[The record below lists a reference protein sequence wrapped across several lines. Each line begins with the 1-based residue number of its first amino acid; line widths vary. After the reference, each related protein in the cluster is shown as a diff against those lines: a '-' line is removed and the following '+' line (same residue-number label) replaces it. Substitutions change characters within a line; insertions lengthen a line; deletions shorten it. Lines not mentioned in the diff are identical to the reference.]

1 MTKIL
6 RIDGQGVCEDRVYDS
21 HEELRLQLCDYHSV
35 DWEGV
40 DDDNNDLDIFT
51 LTLDEICDYGDWEYK
66 LITNKEAEQV
76 EDE

>member
-21 HEELRLQLCDYHSV
+21 HEELRLQLIDYHSV
-35 DWEGV
+35 DWEG
-40 DDDNNDLDIFT
+40 DGINS
-51 LTLDEICDYGDWEYK
+51 LTLDEICNYGDWEYK